1 MSTEKTAEYFRD
13 KSEEQ
18 IINWMIQNLEV
29 EQIKS
34 CLGADAPQQI
44 KKIETKDITIND
56 LRRFCSNK
64 RYVIEEINNGKV
76 FFWYYTPKSN
86 RWVYGNAVISDFPTV
101 MGQTGT
107 EECGE
112 DTIVK
117 DDFAYEL
124 KQSYQEQTNTDFI
137 KTREIYKSE
146 GINTNWEDD
155 LAGGELPELEEV
167 AEVAEVAE
175 VVSNPKEDMIIA
187 AIRIQRNIEIPDKL
201 KTAFSYA
208 PILIE
213 GVLNDKIYYYYFE
226 AGKFKGASLRV
237 EKLEGDFKEIVD
249 DIEKSGIEPEELKAM
264 IKIAATKLEESEEKD
279 VNNIKR
285 IYNAYPLNKDT
296 QLFTSNLFTASNF
309 GKLADFNYVDLDKM
323 IKRKYGS
330 AFLKRYKPQKITN
343 KNGVRTVVYVKR

>member
-18 IINWMIQNLEV
+18 IINWMIQNLEA
-29 EQIKS
+29 EQIKT
-34 CLGADAPQQI
+34 CLGADAPKQI
-44 KKIETKDITIND
+44 TPIETKDITIND

-64 RYVIEEINNGKV
+64 RYVIEKIKNGEV
-76 FFWYYTPKSN
+76 YFWYYMRKSKT
-86 RWVYGNAVISDFPTV
+86 WKHGNAVISDFPTV

-167 AEVAEVAE
+167 AELEE

-187 AIRIQRNIEIPDKL
+187 SIIIQRNIEIPDKL

-226 AGKFKGASLRV
+226 EGKFKGTSLRI
-237 EKLEGDFKEIVD
+237 EKLEGDFKEIID

-264 IKIAATKLEESEEKD
+264 IKTAAAELEKSEEKD
-279 VNNIKR
+279 VSNIKR

-296 QLFTSNLFTASNF
+296 KLFTSNLFSESNF
-309 GKLADFNYVDLDKM
+309 GKLADFNYVDLDTM
-323 IKRKYGS
+323 TRGKYGA
-330 AFLKRYKPQKITN
+330 AFFKRYKPQKITN
-343 KNGVRTVVYVKR
+343 KNGVRTVVYVRR